1 MERLET
7 QVFEYYNDEVQVH
20 LVVDFKLFLELNF
33 ADIAVQ
39 ACTQSQ
45 GVVVVN
51 LVMLNLVVNTSMP
64 VEIVVLRALGVAD
77 GVMADTFSG
86 RFIYNN

>member
-20 LVVDFKLFLELNF
+20 LVLDFELFL

-39 ACTQSQ
+39 AVQACTRSQ
-45 GVVVVN
+45 GVAVVN
-51 LVMLNLVVNTSMP
+51 LVVLKLVVHTSMP
-64 VEIVVLRALGVAD
+64 VEIVVLGALGVAD
-77 GVMADTFSG
+77 GVVADTFSG